1 MKNNALQAAT
11 AVSIAALLL
20 LSGCSLLPGI
30 PDFGGGSS
38 GNNSSDNDSSDNDS
52 DDNDSDNGDDAEDN
66 PFLDHDVPDGFP
78 SDVPLPDLDIS
89 YSLAV
94 SEDSWGIVYKA
105 DDLEGDFG
113 DVVDLYEGDGW
124 DTAMN
129 NVSEDGA
136 LGVFTKDD
144 YTVQVLGVADGDTD
158 FDGPGLSFTVVRTS

>member
-1 MKNNALQAAT
+1 MKTTPLQAAT

-30 PDFGGGSS
+30 PDFGGGNSS
-38 GNNSSDNDSSDNDS
+38 GDNSSDNDSD
-52 DDNDSDNGDDAEDN
+52 DSDNGDDAEDN

-78 SDVPLPDLDIS
+78 SDVPLPDLEIS
-89 YSLAV
+89 YSLPV
-94 SEDSWGIVYKA
+94 GDDSWGIVYKA
-105 DDLEGDFG
+105 DDLEDDFN

-124 DTAMN
+124 ETAMN

-144 YTVQVLGVADGDTD
+144 YTVQVLGVADSETD
-158 FDGPGLSFTVVRTS
+158 FDGAGLSFTVVRAG